1 MSDYL
6 LITEEKRRAQKRYR
20 CVHCAERIEPGE
32 EHVYTVG
39 TSEGFIQADRWHSE
53 CRRVVNEEFFET
65 EYADLDALAKAGLI
79 LKDREGRRGPFT
91 LHPLIPEHH
100 QLHGDYNADF

>member
-6 LITEEKRRAQKRYR
+6 LLIEEVRRARKLYR

-39 TSEGFIQADRWHSE
+39 TYDGFISGDRWHSE
-53 CRRVVNEEFFET
+53 CRRVVNEEFHWQ
-65 EYADLDALAKAGLI
+65 DL
-79 LKDREGRRGPFT
+79 LKWEPGAYQRGSAAVCS
-91 LHPLIPEHH
+91 
-100 QLHGDYNADF
+100 YSR

>member
-1 MSDYL
+1 MSKGKLSRRKVAFLEYIRSHPGCTPKACFASCFGL
-6 LITEEKRRAQKRYR
+6 LSGQAMRRA
-20 CVHCAERIEPGE
+20 
-32 EHVYTVG
+32 
-39 TSEGFIQADRWHSE
+39 D
-53 CRRVVNEEFFET
+53 FET

>member
-53 CRRVVNEEFFET
+53 CRRVVNEEFCLQDF
-65 EYADLDALAKAGLI
+65 
-79 LKDREGRRGPFT
+79 LKWEPGAYQRGSSSVYLVPT
-91 LHPLIPEHH
+91 
-100 QLHGDYNADF
+100 A